1 MGAGRMPVFRSGSG
15 RGRQHEIQAS
25 IFRTT
30 GLLSPGSMYELLTRF
45 VYPRSRVSSDV
56 TRSHLDLTIGAEPVE
71 ESMTLSNKSGGRDAE
86 STKCVSVRIWRR
98 NELPDIV

>member
-1 MGAGRMPVFRSGSG
+1 MGAGRMPVFRSGSR

-30 GLLSPGSMYELLTRF
+30 GSISPDSMNGLFTLF
-45 VYPRSRVSSDV
+45 ANPRSRVSSDV
-56 TRSHLDLTIGAEPVE
+56 TRSHLDLTIDAEPVE

-86 STKCVSVRIWRR
+86 STKCVSVRSWRR
-98 NELPDIV
+98 NEFPNIV